1 MKWFDKL
8 TGKKEEVAQT
18 PEGEFDELETNR
30 RAALDLEKQEATRLG
45 KAWVA
50 VLDTQVNPENIKIL

>member
-18 PEGEFDELETNR
+18 PEGEFDELGCCT
-30 RAALDLEKQEATRLG
+30 
-45 KAWVA
+45 
-50 VLDTQVNPENIKIL
+50 